1 MKYIKHFETKKPD
14 WFADDKD
21 YDEWLI
27 PGNVYSYLNFNL
39 DLCYAVFIENV
50 GGAYPYLVYLLE
62 SANKYDEKFY
72 FIEWNVIGVKGFD
85 DTGKNLLEFMKINPK
100 IIDDVYKGLHKRNVQ
115 IKAKSIKIIKQYE
128 QELLLHK
135 DELKPFKTAGLAGL
149 L

>member
-1 MKYIKHFETKKPD
+1 MKYLKTFETKNPD
-14 WFADDKD
+14 WFADDKL

-39 DLCYAVFIENV
+39 DLHYAVFIENV
-50 GGAYPYLVYLLE
+50 GGSYPYLVYLLE

-100 IIDDVYKGLHKRNVQ
+100 IIDNVYEGLHKRYGQ
-115 IKAKSIKIIKQYE
+115 IKPKSRTIIIKYE
-128 QELLLHK
+128 QEMLKYK
-135 DELKPFKTAGLAGL
+135 DELKPFKTAGIAGL